1 MNQLTNNLLA
11 QNYTISGPG
20 IQVTSNAGAV
30 DQLETIISTAI
41 GVLTIVGV
49 IYFVIQIILAGYT
62 LISSKGDPKQFQLA
76 TSKLIYSL
84 IGLLIVTAALGATAF
99 ISGLMGINNI
109 FNLTTSLPK
118 LTP

>member
-20 IQVTSNAGAV
+20 IQVSSNVGAV
-30 DQLETIISTAI
+30 GQLEKIISTTI

-76 TSKLIYSL
+76 LSKLIYSL
-84 IGLLIVTAALGATAF
+84 IGLLIVTAALGVTAF
-99 ISGLMGINNI
+99 ISNLMGIDNI
-109 FNLTTSLPK
+109 FNLRSSLP
-118 LTP
+118 TIN